1 MRKPNP
7 AISLALTPEVCA
19 VTFTEFLTHNNE
31 EEKLCQVQ
39 AVGTWHPSPDPR
51 TRSKWSQCP
60 RDAKERGCLS
70 PACRRTRR
78 LCPTRCSDATRQ
90 AASVRGSLKTGSSLA
105 TKSTRYHSVTLRDPY
120 LTQILFADFLE
131 VQEKIGSSGRTRTYN
146 PPVNSRM
153 LCH

>member
-1 MRKPNP
+1 MRRRSYAKYKQSVLGIHPQIPVHVRSGRNVLVTQKNVG
-7 AISLALTPEVCA
+7 AFLQLAGELGDFA
-19 VTFTEFLTHNNE
+19 
-31 EEKLCQVQ
+31 
-39 AVGTWHPSPDPR
+39 
-51 TRSKWSQCP
+51 
-60 RDAKERGCLS
+60 
-70 PACRRTRR
+70 
-78 LCPTRCSDATRQ
+78 PTRCSDATRQ